1 MIDTHSL
8 PISGSIV
15 IAGLLYI
22 GASVFITGPLVAKR
36 TIDKS
41 GWNTMCVS
49 QLQAE
54 IDTQRTPPKSL
65 PSTDCQT
72 LFGWW
77 TPEVG
82 ELCQAFG
89 NPDFGGPEVRALKEQ
104 EQRRQQLENQR
115 LAQAAAQTGARCYC
129 AAAVV
134 AKETVWAIHA
144 GSLRL
149 ISPPE
154 VTQLSATLTGA
165 LNAPQCRIS
174 T

>member
-41 GWNTMCVS
+41 GWHTQCPL

-54 IDTQRTPPKSL
+54 IDNQRTPQKWL
-65 PSTDCQT
+65 PQTDCQT
-72 LFGWW
+72 LFGWL
-77 TPEVG
+77 TPEISA
-82 ELCQAFG
+82 LCQGVG
-89 NPDFGGPEVRALKEQ
+89 NPDFGSPEVRALKQQ
-104 EQRRQQLENQR
+104 ERHRQQLESQR
-115 LAQAAAQTGARCYC
+115 LTQAAAHTGTRCQC
-129 AAAVV
+129 AATLV
-134 AKETVWAIHA
+134 AKDTVWAIHA

-154 VTQLSATLTGA
+154 VTQLPATLTGA
-165 LNAPQCRIS
+165 LNTPHCRIKA
-174 T
+174 